1 MDKIIDLLLSFLD
14 ASNTDYQIEKI
25 NDLLLSF
32 PNGSTTDYQMDKKSF
47 F

>member
-1 MDKIIDLLLSFLD
+1 MDKIIDLLLSFPD